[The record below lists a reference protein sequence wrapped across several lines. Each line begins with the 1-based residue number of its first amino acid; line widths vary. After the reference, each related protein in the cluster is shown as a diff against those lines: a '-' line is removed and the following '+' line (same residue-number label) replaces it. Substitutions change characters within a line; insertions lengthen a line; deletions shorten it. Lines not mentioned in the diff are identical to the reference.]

1 MVSDV
6 DSESNNTNQDVLNY
20 FARMTNN
27 YLRLVRSTLS
37 LNIIHQHQM
46 KFPVIADSGANMHMF
61 KEHEF
66 FTSLQPAQGQVVLG
80 DGKTCLPI
88 HGIGTVR
95 C

>member
-1 MVSDV
+1 
-6 DSESNNTNQDVLNY
+6 
-20 FARMTNN
+20 
-27 YLRLVRSTLS
+27 
-37 LNIIHQHQM
+37 M
-46 KFPVIADSGANMHMF
+46 KFLVIADSGTNMHMF

>member
-6 DSESNNTNQDVLNY
+6 DLESNNTNQDVLNY
-20 FARMTNN
+20 FAIMTDN
-27 YLRLVRSTLS
+27 YLRLVRSTPSLS
-37 LNIIHQHQM
+37 IIHRHQM
-46 KFPVIADSGANMHMF
+46 KLLVIADSGANMHMF

-88 HGIGTVR
+88 HAIGTVR

>member
-1 MVSDV
+1 
-6 DSESNNTNQDVLNY
+6 
-20 FARMTNN
+20 
-27 YLRLVRSTLS
+27 
-37 LNIIHQHQM
+37 M
-46 KFPVIADSGANMHMF
+46 KFLVIADSGTNMHMF

-80 DGKTCLPI
+80 DGKTFLPT